1 MANEMTS
8 FLTIKNGDENVA
20 KRLQEIFTPREDG
33 EVNAVTILNR
43 VLGTNYSYS
52 NEKEDWN
59 RETDWPDNDTWEKY
73 IGPKWL
79 YVEYDHDDD
88 PECAHIVLRSAWS
101 VPTEFLSFLAED
113 LSSIK
118 EDCYIMGTYEDE
130 TYDPMGAFVYAKGF
144 DDIEDYDD
152 EIDFD
157 RMWDDDE
164 YRDELWEEVNQMA
177 RDIES
182 YYLEDK
188 AENPENYI

>member
-59 RETDWPDNDTWEKY
+59 RETDWPDNDIWEKC

-88 PECAHIVLRSAWS
+88 PESAHIVLRSAWS

-113 LSSIK
+113 LASIK